1 MKIELLLQ
9 NLKKLRQADIGMLR
23 NYAASPTEQNQSYA
37 IGYLQALVSY
47 EHINWDCYHYLLA
60 LVGQVRDN
68 PEVLNT
74 LKKELATWRVDL
86 G

>member
-1 MKIELLLQ
+1 MKIELLSQ
-9 NLKKLRQADIGMLR
+9 NLKKLRRADIGMLR

-47 EHINWDCYHYLLA
+47 KHINWDCYHYLLA
-60 LVGQVRDN
+60 LVAQVRDN